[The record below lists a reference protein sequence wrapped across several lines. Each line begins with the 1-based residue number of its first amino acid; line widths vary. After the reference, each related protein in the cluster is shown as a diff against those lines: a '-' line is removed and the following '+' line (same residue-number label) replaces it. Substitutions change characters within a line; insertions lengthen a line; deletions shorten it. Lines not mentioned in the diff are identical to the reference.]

1 MKYFQ
6 FNKLVR
12 DKIVKNMIKNGQKP
26 VGERILSKKEYIK
39 ELKRKLKEEVE
50 EFLSVERSSEL
61 KEELADVVEVI
72 DYLMKELGVSKTE
85 LKQLQK
91 DKVRKNGGFKEKI
104 FLESVGVSE
113 DNEWYNY
120 YINNTDR
127 YPLIKKN

>member
-26 VGERILSKKEYIK
+26 VGERILPKKEYIK

-50 EFLSVERSSEL
+50 EFLSMERPSEL

>member
-12 DKIVKNMIKNGQKP
+12 DKIVPNMIKNGQKP
-26 VGERILSKKEYIK
+26 LGKRILGKKEYII

-50 EFLSVERSSEL
+50 ELLNVNKPSEL

-72 DYLMKELGVSKTE
+72 DYLMKGLDVSKTE

-104 FLESVGVSE
+104 YLEAVGVPE
-113 DNEWYNY
+113 DNQWYSY
-120 YINNTDR
+120 YTKNTEK

>member
-12 DKIVKNMIKNGQKP
+12 DKIVPNMIKNGQKP
-26 VGERILSKKEYIK
+26 LGKRILGRKEYIT

-50 EFLSVERSSEL
+50 ELLNVHKSSEL

-72 DYLMKELGVSKTE
+72 DYLVKELGVSKKE
-85 LKQLQK
+85 FKELQK
-91 DKVRKNGGFKEKI
+91 DKIRKNGGFKEKI
-104 FLESVGVSE
+104 FLESVCVSE
-113 DNEWYNY
+113 DNEWFSYF
-120 YINNTDR
+120 INNPDK